1 VKAGILGFGGVGQ
14 GMTRLMR
21 EHRVADVVGA
31 CDMDPKALDRARAM
45 GLAVTDDPDAH
56 TGGAL

>member
-1 VKAGILGFGGVGQ
+1 
-14 GMTRLMR
+14 MTRLMR